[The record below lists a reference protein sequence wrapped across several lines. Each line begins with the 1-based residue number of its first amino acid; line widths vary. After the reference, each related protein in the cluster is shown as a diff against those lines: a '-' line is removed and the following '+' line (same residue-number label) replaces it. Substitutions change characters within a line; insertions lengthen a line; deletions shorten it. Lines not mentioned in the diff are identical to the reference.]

1 MDGEEFATEFAVA
14 DIEKA
19 GSMTVDFI
27 ADELAARFAVLARE
41 PNAVSLTIR
50 GIDTAVG
57 YGRLLGYL
65 GDLEFITFVDVAAVE
80 AGRLE
85 ITLHTRAG
93 VEQLVELLESDGRI
107 RPDPANASVLI
118 WRGP

>member
-1 MDGEEFATEFAVA
+1 M
-14 DIEKA
+14 A
-19 GSMTVDFI
+19 GW
-27 ADELAARFAVLARE
+27 
-41 PNAVSLTIR
+41 
-50 GIDTAVG
+50 
-57 YGRLLGYL
+57 LGYL